1 MYRRAV
7 RVAELVSRRTLDAP
21 LSTCDCDTGSEG
33 V

>member
-1 MYRRAV
+1 MYRRAA

-21 LSTCDCDTGSEG
+21 LSSCDCDSGSGG